1 MTDFRIFSILFDY
14 YIVMEKRYKIGEFAL
29 MIGVSLQ
36 TLRKWEKA
44 GKLTSYRSPDKVRY
58 YTHEQYLE
66 LTGGSVGS
74 SKTEE
79 TSVIYA

>member
-1 MTDFRIFSILFDY
+1 
-14 YIVMEKRYKIGEFAL
+14 